1 MADGARFPVP
11 TFQPHN
17 QRISVPFSHQ
27 NPTLPAKFPRVPPN
41 LFSPQL
47 HQTSIN
53 SVRGHVSETSPGRD
67 GMFEN
72 VQRFPPQF
80 HPNHSNLQQDK
91 QPVAMPFLQIQR
103 HPLPASQFINA
114 DKKLTNSTT
123 NSLISATPGQ
133 FQFLPSNTQTNMD
146 TNIPQIVNF
155 SSPLPAATP
164 QLLPNNS
171 LQAAAHVPVRH
182 EQPSL
187 RTCPPPFSGP
197 ISVPPPPAPMQFAP
211 PLPGNVTAPMMHLAA
226 PPIIQPLDNSGPVKQ
241 ETTSQEWINN
251 FLKERGIEKQGKQT
265 QAQSHLKVY
274 TFIMIFS
281 VLPGLM
287 IIIMH

>member
-1 MADGARFPVP
+1 
-11 TFQPHN
+11 
-17 QRISVPFSHQ
+17 
-27 NPTLPAKFPRVPPN
+27 
-41 LFSPQL
+41 
-47 HQTSIN
+47 
-53 SVRGHVSETSPGRD
+53 
-67 GMFEN
+67 MFDN

-80 HPNHSNLQQDK
+80 HQNHSNLQQDK
-91 QPVAMPFLQIQR
+91 QPMAMPFPQIQR

-281 VLPGLM
+281 VLPGLI
-287 IIIMH
+287 IIIMD